1 MDQGCIPN
9 IHSSDTAIFMHNEF
23 YTNCAS
29 CLTATSEVS
38 DISGFSAAILAAI
51 LVLAGTVDGMS

>member
-38 DISGFSAAILAAI
+38 DISGFLGGHIGRHI
-51 LVLAGTVDGMS
+51 GFGGNG